1 AVIDSGST
9 LNVVKSSIARSV
21 IQMPIDVSRSINMKD
36 ANGGVSMLTGQIK
49 DVLLFCGAART
60 WTNLFVAPD
69 VDAGFDL
76 LLGCPWA
83 HGNAVS
89 IVERGSGTFI
99 VF

>member
-1 AVIDSGST
+1 V
-9 LNVVKSSIARSV
+9 
-21 IQMPIDVSRSINMKD
+21 PIDVSRSINMKD
-36 ANGGVSMLTGQIK
+36 ANGGVSMLTSLIK

-60 WTNLFVAPD
+60 WTNLFVSPD
-69 VDAGFDL
+69 IDAGFDL

-89 IVERGSGTFI
+89 IVERGSATFI